1 MKKAWSDVD
10 YAYISFYLGDEYAEK
25 VRMAEIAREELEKAL
40 YEQQLNLSVDSQRN
54 QLLNKL
60 KLAREDYLL
69 GISMGSEEMDQLLII
84 SRAFVYSYFD
94 SQY

>member
-1 MKKAWSDVD
+1 
-10 YAYISFYLGDEYAEK
+10 
-25 VRMAEIAREELEKAL
+25 MAEIAREELEKAI
-40 YEQQLNLSVDSQRN
+40 YEQQLYQSLDCQRN
-54 QLLNKL
+54 DLLDKL

-94 SQY
+94 SQTEC